1 MLLPAFSH
9 RLPIPEIP
17 DYTLQEVVEKKS
29 ATVILIPQGGTALR
43 DDEGSRKL
51 LTRERTRFFAE
62 FTVSLFATL
71 RAIRSG
77 ANRLR
82 MTLWNPFATTC
93 SGRSRCT

>member
-1 MLLPAFSH
+1 MLLPAFFH

-29 ATVILIPQGGTALR
+29 ATAILRSPALR

-82 MTLWNPFATTC
+82 MTLWNPFSTTR